1 MDHPNRLVAVILEL
15 RKSLLSL
22 GLALLA
28 ATALHLLLAPYIL
41 AFLQSHLNQE
51 LAYFTVAEPFLA
63 RLKLALALAFFTLA
77 PLFAYWFWRAL
88 ANPFKLQGA
97 TFFWFVTA
105 TCLLFYAGALFCYF
119 ITLPFGTN
127 FLLGFQS
134 EQLKPVIAIGKFVS
148 FVTLFVLAFGVI
160 FELPIFML
168 FSARTGLIPRKS
180 FESNRRYAI
189 LAISIIAA
197 LLTPTPDVVNMM
209 LMAVPLYLLYE
220 AGIMAMKLLR
230 IA

>member
-1 MDHPNRLVAVILEL
+1 MDHQNRLVAVILGL

-22 GLALLA
+22 GLALAA
-28 ATALHLLLAPYIL
+28 ATAIHLLLAPYIL

-88 ANPFKLQGA
+88 AKPFKLQGA
-97 TFFWFVTA
+97 TFFWFVLS
-105 TCLLFYAGALFCYF
+105 TCLLFYAGAMFCYF
-119 ITLPFGTN
+119 ITLPFGVN